1 MKDIYRFS
9 SATKQ
14 PEISGD
20 TLIDFLVQC
29 DIQGAYFQFPPS
41 MDRRQLKA
49 LTHPL
54 DPKYFEATSTVS
66 LNPNAFFTAMNH
78 QDQQPF
84 PCQVCR
90 QCAPSLF
97 KHYGDNMVGSNWC
110 SQCHEQKDC
119 LDVALIEHYRK
130 RGIHDETICHQ
141 LPKSRWGSCGAAYQ
155 SFEDIEAAY
164 QPLFEA
170 ARKNMHLRTLD
181 QSPFD
186 DAQHLD

>member
-1 MKDIYRFS
+1 MKKRLNCL
-9 SATKQ
+9 TTPQQ
-14 PEISGD
+14 PESSGD

-49 LTHPL
+49 LTRPL
-54 DPKYFEATSTVS
+54 DPKYFEVTSTVS
-66 LNPNAFFTAMNH
+66 LNPSAFFTAMKH
-78 QDQQPF
+78 QGQQPF
-84 PCQVCR
+84 PCQVCH

-97 KHYGDNMVGSNWC
+97 KYYGDNMVGSSWC

-141 LPKSRWGSCGAAYQ
+141 LPKSRWDSSSAAYQ

-164 QPLFEA
+164 QPVFEA
-170 ARKNMHLRTLD
+170 ARKNTHAME
-181 QSPFD
+181 
-186 DAQHLD
+186 